1 LTPEGGFLSRFLAGR
16 SSEARQ
22 GPARRGSGG
31 FFQVAQAKEDMEMTS
46 FDFPTLLRSTIGFDR
61 LDEIMDFALQA
72 NDSYPP
78 YNIELTG
85 DDKYRVTLAVAGFE
99 PDELVVTQ
107 RENMLIVG
115 GARKQDEKEQ
125 KEVLW
130 QGIAARPFQ
139 HRFQL
144 ADHVKVVG
152 ASLVNGLLTI
162 DLARELPE
170 EMKPRTIQI
179 ESGDGSRKQ
188 IGKAA

>member
-1 LTPEGGFLSRFLAGR
+1 
-16 SSEARQ
+16 
-22 GPARRGSGG
+22 
-31 FFQVAQAKEDMEMTS
+31 MEMTS

-72 NDSYPP
+72 NESYPP
-78 YNIELTG
+78 YNIEVNG
-85 DDKYRVTLAVAGFE
+85 EDAYRVTLAVAGFAS
-99 PDELVVTQ
+99 DELTVTQ

-115 GARKQDEKEQ
+115 GARKTEEQ
-125 KEVLW
+125 PQGELLW

-144 ADHVKVVG
+144 ADHVKVTN

-162 DLARELPE
+162 ELARELPDAI
-170 EMKPRTIQI
+170 KPRTIQI
-179 ESGDGSRKQ
+179 ATGSQPRKQ

>member
-1 LTPEGGFLSRFLAGR
+1 
-16 SSEARQ
+16 
-22 GPARRGSGG
+22 
-31 FFQVAQAKEDMEMTS
+31 MTG

-72 NDSYPP
+72 NETFPP

-85 DDKYRVTLAVAGFE
+85 EDAYRVTLAVAGFA
-99 PDELVVTQ
+99 PDELTVAQ

-115 GARKQDEKEQ
+115 GAHKNQEQ
-125 KEVLW
+125 QNNEVLW

-144 ADHVKVVG
+144 ADYVKVTN
-152 ASLVNGLLTI
+152 AALVNGLLTI

-170 EMKPRTIQI
+170 AMKPRTIQI
-179 ESGDGSRKQ
+179 ESGPGSTKR
-188 IGKAA
+188 ITTKAA